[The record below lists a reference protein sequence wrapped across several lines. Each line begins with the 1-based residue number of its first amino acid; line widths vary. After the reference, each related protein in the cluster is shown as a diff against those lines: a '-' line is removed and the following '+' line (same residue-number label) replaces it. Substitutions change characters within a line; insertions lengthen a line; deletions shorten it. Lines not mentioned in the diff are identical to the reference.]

1 MKITKDIIANNK
13 ITKVNIG
20 NKQTDKETPPSGS
33 IELDIENQAEFL
45 EHINKILEENNS
57 NIIIDM
63 KNISYIDS
71 SGLWAIFESHKKA
84 TQKKRTLILLKPE
97 KDVQRV
103 LNITKISTKIKTF
116 ENEEI
121 AIKFLLEQ

>member
-1 MKITKDIIANNK
+1 
-13 ITKVNIG
+13 
-20 NKQTDKETPPSGS
+20 
-33 IELDIENQAEFL
+33 
-45 EHINKILEENNS
+45 
-57 NIIIDM
+57 
-63 KNISYIDS
+63 
-71 SGLWAIFESHKKA
+71 
-84 TQKKRTLILLKPE
+84 KKRTLILLKPE